1 MTSETTPVAQ
11 SGQDSVVIASF
22 DTHQRAERMLASLGR
37 GFRKNVN
44 RTGTTAVVISG
55 NADGS
60 LRLNQSRV
68 LTASGLADAVFRFAL
83 SWTVGFMGLG
93 ATLKGAKVGA
103 HAAGVRKGHV
113 RSDAQQIHRI
123 LVEAGPHAA
132 VALIRCKDAETRRLI
147 AAAAA
152 ERAKDSW
159 DGSLAEFLATL
170 DPGST
175 HDWVR
180 AAVGEP
186 PKAHRDR

>member
-1 MTSETTPVAQ
+1 MTSQTSSVAQ
-11 SGQDSVVIASF
+11 SGPDWVVIASF
-22 DTHQRAERMLASLGR
+22 DTHQHAERMLASLGR
-37 GFRKNVN
+37 GFRKVAG
-44 RTGTTAVVISG
+44 RVGTTAVVISG

-68 LTASGLADAVFRFAL
+68 LTASGLADALFRLSL
-83 SWTVGFMGLG
+83 SWMVGFMGLG
-93 ATLKGAKVGA
+93 STLKGAKVGA
-103 HAAGVRKGHV
+103 HAAEVHKGHV
-113 RSDAQQIHRI
+113 SSDAQQVHRI
-123 LVEAGPHAA
+123 LVEAGPRAA
-132 VALIRCKDAETRRLI
+132 IALVRCKDADTQRLV

-180 AAVGEP
+180 AAVGEAS
-186 PKAHRDR
+186 KTHRDR